1 MSGGE
6 QWSTV
11 DRQRRWLSR
20 ALVVVGGTVAGIS
33 AAWLFGSASAVASA
47 EHSEGGTLRQ
57 VGALIRPVGEGSGDA
72 VPGDAEH
79 DGAARS
85 SVTGRSSDTG
95 TAAEPADGASGPV
108 STLSRALGTDG
119 TARKTTVDSKASGD
133 DEDSGSRTTERSDA
147 SVSGGSAPEND
158 SNEGPVRTV
167 LESGGLAGTTDRLS
181 GSVSDGLRDVRRGV
195 DPLLRPVERVAG
207 TVVSGATGEDS
218 LSGAVE
224 SGLGGLRD
232 SLRETV
238 SASGRETGAGE
249 SGSTGIP
256 GEPLT
261 RPAGTR
267 LAPPQVEI
275 TSQDSTARD
284 ADADSRTTSVFTV
297 SERSRTWLGEES
309 RHERDGSPSKTPGGK
324 PPFPSGDCGCA
335 TDTTTSGSG
344 SHNGYGLG
352 DSLPASRGAVPSL
365 GAITRANV
373 YDPADSEGPQP
384 GTTPD

>member
-33 AAWLFGSASAVASA
+33 AAWLFGSASAVAAA
-47 EHSEGGTLRQ
+47 EHSEVGTLRQ
-57 VGALIRPVGEGSGDA
+57 VGALIRPAAEDSGGAD
-72 VPGDAEH
+72 PKGKDH
-79 DGAARS
+79 DGA
-85 SVTGRSSDTG
+85 VRSSDTG
-95 TAAEPADGASGPV
+95 TAAEPVDGASGPV

-119 TARKTTVDSKASGD
+119 TARKTTVDSQGPGGG
-133 DEDSGSRTTERSDA
+133 EDSGSRATEQSDA
-147 SVSGGSAPEND
+147 PASGDSASEKN
-158 SNEGPVRTV
+158 SHEGPVRTV

-181 GSVSDGLRDVRRGV
+181 GSVSDGLRDVRRGA

-207 TVVSGATGEDS
+207 TVVSGATGDDS

-238 SASGRETGAGE
+238 SAAGRETGMGE
-249 SGSTGIP
+249 SGSTGTP

-261 RPAGTR
+261 GPSGTR
-267 LAPPQVEI
+267 LAPLPAGSTPQ
-275 TSQDSTARD
+275 DPAARD
-284 ADADSRTTSVFTV
+284 ADSDSRTTSVFTV
-297 SERSRTWLGEES
+297 SERERTWLGDES
-309 RHERDGSPSKTPGGK
+309 RHERDGSPSKAPGGK
-324 PPFPSGDCGCA
+324 LPFPSGDCGCA
-335 TDTTTSGSG
+335 TDTSTSGSG

-352 DSLPASRGAVPSL
+352 DSLPASGGAVPSL